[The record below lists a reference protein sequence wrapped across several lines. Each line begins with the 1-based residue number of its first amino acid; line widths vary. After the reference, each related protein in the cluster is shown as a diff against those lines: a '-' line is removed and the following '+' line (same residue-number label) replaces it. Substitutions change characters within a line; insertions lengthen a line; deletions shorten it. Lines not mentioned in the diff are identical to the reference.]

1 MPFFHL
7 LDFDVLERG
16 SALYESSKMFVEQ
29 LLFVA
34 GIQSDL
40 NPNRCVSLVQ
50 GVSVYQ

>member
-1 MPFFHL
+1 MNQVRSL
-7 LDFDVLERG
+7 WNN
-16 SALYESSKMFVEQ
+16 K

-40 NPNRCVSLVQ
+40 NPNSCASLVQ